1 MKIIGNRVLVKKD
14 EVKETT
20 ASGIILPTHKRKG
33 NTGVVNLIGSKVT
46 QVKEG
51 DRVMVYD
58 DAGTPINLE
67 GIDYVLLKEDQ
78 DIISIL

>member
-1 MKIIGNRVLVKKD
+1 
-14 EVKETT
+14 
-20 ASGIILPTHKRKG
+20 
-33 NTGVVNLIGSKVT
+33 
-46 QVKEG
+46 
-51 DRVMVYD
+51 MVYD